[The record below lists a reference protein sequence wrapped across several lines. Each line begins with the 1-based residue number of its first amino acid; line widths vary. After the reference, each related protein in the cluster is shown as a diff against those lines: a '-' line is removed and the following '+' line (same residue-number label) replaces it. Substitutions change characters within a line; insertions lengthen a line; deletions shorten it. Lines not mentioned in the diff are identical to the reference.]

1 MLKDVEPDFGGS
13 VRLEEKTFRR
23 YDQDQP
29 MLLAPDLRDWLPV
42 DHPVRWVDDPVEHGL
57 DLTAFFDDYIV
68 ARGAPP
74 YDPRLM
80 LTVELRVPLCVNLC

>member
-1 MLKDVEPDFGGS
+1 MCFLTS
-13 VRLEEKTFRR
+13 FRDTPWPEYQKR
-23 YDQDQP
+23 
-29 MLLAPDLRDWLPV
+29 PV

-57 DLTAFFDDYIV
+57 VLTAFFDDYAV